1 MMSHLV
7 LLVAVFVS
15 YVLCW
20 LDALVCAVLP
30 AAGLGCG
37 CCCGSCYCS
46 CCCTYVAFK
55 AAPLMERVALSF
67 DVLPVGSVDVV
78 FAFVGVQLFSSCT
91 VMFGCLVL
99 VGAMG

>member
-1 MMSHLV
+1 
-7 LLVAVFVS
+7 
-15 YVLCW
+15 
-20 LDALVCAVLP
+20 
-30 AAGLGCG
+30 
-37 CCCGSCYCS
+37 
-46 CCCTYVAFK
+46 
-55 AAPLMERVALSF
+55 MERVALLF